1 LVVQLETGLAW
12 IGLSED
18 NLAEVYALG
27 ASYPNRVPTRDCLVT
42 ALIGFDGC

>member
-1 LVVQLETGLAW
+1 VVQLETGLAW

-27 ASYPNRVPTRDCLVT
+27 ASYPNRVPDKRLPGYRTHWL
-42 ALIGFDGC
+42 